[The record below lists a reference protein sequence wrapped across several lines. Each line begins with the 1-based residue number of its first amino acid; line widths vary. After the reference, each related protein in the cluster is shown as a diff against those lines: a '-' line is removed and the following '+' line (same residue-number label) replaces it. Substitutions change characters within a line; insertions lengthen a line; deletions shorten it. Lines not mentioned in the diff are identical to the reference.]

1 VKAVTDRVKDRGAMN
16 MRFVAAIG
24 GVALVALAVVL
35 WRHYAA
41 SESTD
46 DAQVDGHIHPVATR
60 VGGTV
65 QQVLVRDNQQVTA
78 GTVLVQIDP
87 TDLQVA
93 LQRAQADLADAHA
106 AADAAR
112 SGVPVTSASTT
123 GQLGAARAG
132 IQQSEAAAEASD
144 REAEAARARRR
155 AAEARVRQATVEAER
170 LARDRERLEPLVA
183 KDEVSRQHYDAV
195 VAAAEAARAAA
206 ESAAAALAEA
216 DQGIA
221 VAESR
226 RAQTQGALA
235 RARADLLSAGSAP
248 DQVSASRS
256 RASAA
261 EARVKLAEAVLRQAE
276 LNLGYATIKAMVN
289 GVVSRRTVE
298 VGQVIQPGQALMAL
312 VSLDD
317 LWVVANFKETQLEGM
332 SPGQAATIKVDALS
346 GTLRGKV
353 DSIGAATGAKFSL
366 LPPDNATGN
375 YVKVVQRVPV
385 KIVLDPGQDPGR
397 ALRPGLSVVAS
408 ISKR

>member
-1 VKAVTDRVKDRGAMN
+1 
-16 MRFVAAIG
+16 
-24 GVALVALAVVL
+24 
-35 WRHYAA
+35 
-41 SESTD
+41 
-46 DAQVDGHIHPVATR
+46 
-60 VGGTV
+60 
-65 QQVLVRDNQQVTA
+65 
-78 GTVLVQIDP
+78 
-87 TDLQVA
+87 
-93 LQRAQADLADAHA
+93 
-106 AADAAR
+106 
-112 SGVPVTSASTT
+112 
-123 GQLGAARAG
+123 
-132 IQQSEAAAEASD
+132 
-144 REAEAARARRR
+144 
-155 AAEARVRQATVEAER
+155 
-170 LARDRERLEPLVA
+170 VA

-385 KIVLDPGQDPGR
+385 KIVLDPGQDPAR